1 MRKFFIGV
9 LLILVFSGC
18 SLKGEHT
25 ETENVDK
32 IHFTV
37 TNGSINQFGGTN
49 KEISDPQTI
58 SKVQDMIN
66 ELKINN
72 NKIDDRVG
80 LVGANTY
87 TLELIDNG
95 KVIKTYIFF
104 GNSITVKADDGE
116 IVYTVE
122 NTKIAKNLICKLK
135 EASYSILSKSFFAL
149 I

>member
-32 IHFTV
+32 IHFMV

-95 KVIKTYIFF
+95 KVIKTYIFS

-116 IVYTVE
+116 TVYTVE
-122 NTKIAKNLICKLK
+122 NTKIAENL
-135 EASYSILSKSFFAL
+135 LSFLQK

>member
-25 ETENVDK
+25 ETENVDN

-66 ELKINN
+66 ELKLNNN

-95 KVIKTYIFF
+95 KVIKTYIFS

-116 IVYTVE
+116 TVYTVE
-122 NTKIAKNLICKLK
+122 NTKIAENL
-135 EASYSILSKSFFAL
+135 LSFLQK